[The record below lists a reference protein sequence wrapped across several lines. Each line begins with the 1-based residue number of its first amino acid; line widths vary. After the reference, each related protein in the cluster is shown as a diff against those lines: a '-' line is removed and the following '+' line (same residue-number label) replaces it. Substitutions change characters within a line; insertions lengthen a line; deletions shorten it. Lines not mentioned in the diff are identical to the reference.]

1 MEIYLSLIIGKL
13 PNDLR
18 RNLTEE
24 RNNLEW
30 TFSQLRTA
38 ISKEIKILE
47 AGILKTEIGGHPKI
61 IVRPSHHSFHTI
73 DLKNQRQSPIHLMSV
88 L

>member
-13 PNDLR
+13 TNDLR

-47 AGILKTEIGGHPKI
+47 AGIPKTEIG
-61 IVRPSHHSFHTI
+61 
-73 DLKNQRQSPIHLMSV
+73 
-88 L
+88 